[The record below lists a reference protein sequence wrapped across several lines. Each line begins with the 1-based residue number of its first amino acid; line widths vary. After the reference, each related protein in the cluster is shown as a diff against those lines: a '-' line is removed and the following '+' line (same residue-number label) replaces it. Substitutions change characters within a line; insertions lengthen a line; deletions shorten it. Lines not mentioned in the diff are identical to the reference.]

1 MTSSG
6 LERLTPRV
14 GAAAS
19 RTSAIAVVAGVLL
32 VGSALAAILWPA
44 LALAWTAFGA
54 VESEVAAGFDTPRRG
69 PPPVTV
75 QEGAFLGTT
84 ELLLRSFGW
93 IAAIAAVALLIGWPL
108 GVFAAERWAR
118 GRSPNATVADRC
130 RAGVLGLLLA
140 MPLAVPGYLVF
151 WSLWHQVEPTSLIGR
166 WLMERGAA
174 VALREGVLVIALA
187 LWTAP
192 QVVWCVLIHR
202 VARPEPTASLRRLD
216 GAGRIAALAAAWR
229 HDRLPLAAASTILF
243 LALLGESVSFD
254 LAQVRTYGFELRSLD
269 ASGAPP
275 AAVLLAGWPAVLVAA
290 GLVLL
295 AMAFVGRLRSRPSN
309 ARDRSVEAGRGGSV
323 DRRAWGLPGLLG
335 WIAVVIVAGLPL
347 LLLIEGIVA
356 GTRGGE
362 LATFLR
368 LYARPASNSLLLAGA
383 AGALIGGLAVC
394 TAVVLLLR
402 RTTGSAPRIAIAL
415 FAVGAALPATLVA
428 LALEAGW
435 NRPGVGPLVY
445 DNASILLLAAIARFG
460 IVGCIVGVAATALI
474 GDRARLL
481 VALDDPRTPRAL
493 WRVAGPALLT
503 AMLVGSFAGM
513 ALAFSE
519 IIVTGRVQP
528 PGLPLL
534 ASSILNAIHY
544 QQPETVLVASSA
556 ALLLA
561 TAGSAIAVARLVLGR
576 RGWRR
581 GSHAA
586 PRRLS
591 LPAGLPMVLLVG
603 AGLLAFGGC
612 GQGATG
618 TPSDP
623 YAGIPPIP
631 SIRTFGTPGYGP
643 GQFRVPRSV
652 AFDEARGRFF
662 VIDKSAR
669 IQRMDREGRPELEW
683 RMPEFT
689 IGMPVGLSVHPDDGR
704 VFVADTHY
712 HRIVVFSGE
721 GVELARF
728 GRYGQ
733 APGEF
738 IYPTDIAFG
747 TDGRI
752 YIGEYGGNDRV
763 QIFSPTFEPIGVIGS
778 FGGGE
783 GQFSRPQGLAFDR
796 AANELYVADSN
807 NHRVVVYDPDGRRL
821 RQFGTPGTAVGELA
835 YPRGIVF
842 CGDGTILLVEF
853 GNHRVQRFV
862 AAPGE
867 RFGTSL
873 GVWGGMSTGPR
884 PQPIGEPIDVV
895 ERHREIEV
903 EPGRLQYPWD
913 MAGVGGHV
921 MVLDSSNNRVMLAKI
936 PS

>member
-1 MTSSG
+1 MLAT
-6 LERLTPRV
+6 
-14 GAAAS
+14 A
-19 RTSAIAVVAGVLL
+19 AIASVA
-32 VGSALAAILWPA
+32 WPA
-44 LALAWTAFGA
+44 LALLIDGSERWGSGGWNATGPALPQA
-54 VESEVAAGFDTPRRG
+54 ESPRASPSAAITPV
-69 PPPVTV
+69 P
-75 QEGAFLGTT
+75 GAFLGTG
-84 ELLLRSFGW
+84 ELLARSLGW
-93 IAAIAAVALLIGWPL
+93 ILAIGALALLLGWPL
-108 GVFAAERWAR
+108 GVFAAQRWERARRVGASFADRAR
-118 GRSPNATVADRC
+118 GAFIAF
-130 RAGVLGLLLA
+130 LLA

-151 WSLWHQVEPTSLIGR
+151 WSLWHQVEPTSIVGR

-187 LWTAP
+187 LWTAAP
-192 QVVWCVLIHR
+192 IAWCVIAHR
-202 VARPEPTASLRRLD
+202 VARPEPTAHLRRLD
-216 GAGRIAALAAAWR
+216 GGGFRAALAAAWR
-229 HDRLPLAAASTILF
+229 HDRLPLAAGSTIVL

-269 ASGAPP
+269 ASGAS
-275 AAVLLAGWPAVLVAA
+275 AGSVLAAGWPAVLLASI
-290 GLVLL
+290 LVLL
-295 AMAFVGRLRSRPSN
+295 AMALITRLGRRMQGGIPRERRAEDSHLASRMRLAMVVTPLGWLGTLLV
-309 ARDRSVEAGRGGSV
+309 AALPIMLLVEGLLATIPREAG
-323 DRRAWGLPGLLG
+323 
-335 WIAVVIVAGLPL
+335 
-347 LLLIEGIVA
+347 
-356 GTRGGE
+356 GGE

-368 LYARPASNSLLLAGA
+368 LYARPAANSMLLALA
-383 AGALIGGLAVC
+383 AGALIGTLGVGVAIA
-394 TAVVLLLR
+394 TLLPLR
-402 RTTGSAPRIAIAL
+402 RNAGGNRPLRMVILRAVIAL
-415 FAVGAALPATLVA
+415 LALGAALPATLLA

-435 NRPGVGPLVY
+435 NRPVVGPLIY
-445 DNASILLLAAIARFG
+445 DNASILLLAALARFG
-460 IVGCIVGVAATALI
+460 IVGCVIGLAAAALVGE
-474 GDRARLL
+474 RSRLL
-481 VALDDPRTPRAL
+481 IALDDPRSPRAL
-493 WRVAGPALLT
+493 WRVARPALIT
-503 AMLVGSFAGM
+503 AFLVSGFAGT
-513 ALAFSE
+513 ALSFSE

-528 PGLPLL
+528 PGLSLL

-556 ALLLA
+556 ALLIA
-561 TAGSAIAVARLVLGR
+561 ASGSAIAVLRLVGI
-576 RGWRR
+576 
-581 GSHAA
+581 
-586 PRRLS
+586 RRLRGARS
-591 LPAGLPMVLLVG
+591 VAALPGMAMGTAMGTAMVAL
-603 AGLLAFGGC
+603 LLAGAPLAGC
-612 GQGATG
+612 ERRSA
-618 TPSDP
+618 SADP
-623 YAGIPPIP
+623 DRYAGIPPIP
-631 SIRTFGTPGYGP
+631 AVRTFGTPGFGP

-669 IQRMDREGRPELEW
+669 IQRMDRDGNPQLEW
-683 RMPEFT
+683 RMPEFS

-712 HRIVVFSGE
+712 HRIMVFSAE

-733 APGEF
+733 GPGEF

-747 TDGRI
+747 NDGRI

-763 QIFSPTFEPIGVIGS
+763 QIFSPTFEQIGTIGS

-796 AANELYVADSN
+796 SANELYVADSN

-821 RQFGTPGTAVGELA
+821 RQFGTPGTAQGELA

-867 RFGTSL
+867 RFGVSL

-884 PQPIGEPIDVV
+884 PQPIGEAVDVV
-895 ERHREIEV
+895 ELHREITV

-921 MVLDSSNNRVMLAKI
+921 MLLDSSNNRVMLAKI